1 MSCGP
6 SVGIFSQKN
15 MNKTKKALTKRFKIT
30 KTGKILR
37 RLSGQNHY
45 RSKKTGEAKRKGRKW
60 ISLSKS
66 EVKRVKRYLQT

>member
-1 MSCGP
+1 
-6 SVGIFSQKN
+6 

-30 KTGKILR
+30 KSGKLLR

-60 ISLSKS
+60 VQISKS
-66 EVKRVKRYLQT
+66 ETKRIKRFLQI